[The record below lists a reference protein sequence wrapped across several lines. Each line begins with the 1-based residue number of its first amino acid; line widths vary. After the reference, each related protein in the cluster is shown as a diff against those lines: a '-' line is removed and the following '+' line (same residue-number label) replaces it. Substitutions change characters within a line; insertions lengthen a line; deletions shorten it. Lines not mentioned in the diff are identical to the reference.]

1 LLQAFKNAA
10 RHGQISTA
18 ELAGP
23 CCGFV
28 SPADRPVLPCSSAV
42 GCQASLQASVA
53 KQLGF
58 VGLLFAGGAG
68 GCLLLM
74 ALTHAY
80 IERINFDR
88 QKAASGSAQGMSIYS
103 GQDASRDAGAPG
115 VKNATRT
122 LLARQGSVARGA
134 LPPADVRTGFGAA
147 AAYDDDPD
155 PAAGVLDE
163 QPLMGVS
170 RAAAGGGPTSQRR
183 R

>member
-1 LLQAFKNAA
+1 M
-10 RHGQISTA
+10 
-18 ELAGP
+18 
-23 CCGFV
+23 
-28 SPADRPVLPCSSAV
+28 LPCASKV
-42 GCQASLQASVA
+42 GCQSFLQSAVQ

-103 GQDASRDAGAPG
+103 GQDASREPGAPPG
-115 VKNATRT
+115 ARARACALPPLPPCAQIFTLPFFLPLPPPPPPPPGTKNATRT
-122 LLARQGSVARGA
+122 MLARQSSARGS
-134 LPPADVRTGFGAA
+134 LPPANVRTGFGAA
-147 AAYDDDPD
+147 AAYDDPD
-155 PAAGVLDE
+155 PSSAMLDE
-163 QPLMGVS
+163 QPLMG
-170 RAAAGGGPTSQRR
+170 AGRTPTLATQTRR